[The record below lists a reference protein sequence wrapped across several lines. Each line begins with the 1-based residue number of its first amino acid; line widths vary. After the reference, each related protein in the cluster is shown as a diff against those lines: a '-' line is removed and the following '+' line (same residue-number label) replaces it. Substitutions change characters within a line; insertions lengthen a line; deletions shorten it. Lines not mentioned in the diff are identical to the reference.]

1 MLKSLILLMM
11 GVVLLSI
18 SSGCA
23 RLEAEE
29 KSIQLQDLTR
39 AYRKAI
45 RWSEF
50 EVAKNYIR
58 HRDGS
63 VFRYDKAFFES
74 IKVTSMEIS
83 KRDVSIDFLSVS
95 SYGNSTRSSRNP
107 KIQQDLTCEI
117 SGLDVVLVEDIV
129 DTGTPLKH
137 IYDVLEQRTPPS
149 LRTVALLDKPSR
161 RVTQIS
167 HSYVGFKISDKF
179 VVGYGLDYS
188 PHFRNRPD
196 ISS

>member
-1 MLKSLILLMM
+1 MHTNFIEPMISVEQLKKRVSELAGLISADYPDSSNAPELRLIGVLKGSFVFLADLMRQ
-11 GVVLLSI
+11 I
-18 SSGCA
+18 
-23 RLEAEE
+23 
-29 KSIQLQDLTR
+29 
-39 AYRKAI
+39 
-45 RWSEF
+45 
-50 EVAKNYIR
+50 
-58 HRDGS
+58 
-63 VFRYDKAFFES
+63 
-74 IKVTSMEIS
+74 

-129 DTGTPLKH
+129 DTGTTLKH
-137 IYDVLEQRTPPS
+137 IYDVLEQRKPHS

-167 HSYVGFKISDKF
+167 PSYVGFKISDKF

-188 PHFRNRPD
+188 QHFRNRPD
-196 ISS
+196 ICSLVEDSTQVS